1 VCEVWETIPGNHG
14 GIPDATVENPAV
26 VTIEAGTVVQ
36 PLTPVTVTNDY
47 PTGGAELVK
56 LVEGDAQEE
65 FTAGPYLVRVNCW
78 APDQVPGIGT
88 PFAGFPVAVE
98 VFPDEPVGAELPVGT
113 TCWFQES
120 QSEVPEGVTVTYD
133 PPNADG
139 TAGVV
144 TVPPVDP
151 GDEVFGTVSVTNTFT
166 TGSLVI
172 EKTVSGPGAPAFSQ
186 GPFVFDVT
194 CDYLAEV
201 DVFSTT
207 VTVEGSADG
216 TPVESEPVTGL
227 PIGAECTVTEIDSGG
242 ADLVTPPQTVT
253 IEENEQANVA
263 FVGVNNPFSA
273 GSIAVVK
280 QVDGTAADSDY
291 VAGLE
296 FTIAIE
302 CAVERDGEQV
312 TVLDD
317 EVTVAGDGQ
326 PVTVTDDAG
335 DPVLIPL
342 GARCWG
348 TEAETFGAT
357 AEAIDHDSYANG
369 VEVVA
374 DAAGGVQKLQ
384 IIATNTFDS
393 AELAISK
400 DAVNAPI
407 PNATYD
413 FTVTCTIPAADG
425 STTEVPLTD
434 GSSPVSL
441 SSGTSVTVSALDG
454 ARCAVEEPDPGA
466 ADVTIAESGGPAD
479 NDPSDGVVTL
489 DGDRAVAVTN
499 TFPSDTGS
507 GGGGG
512 GPLPITGTTV
522 LSIIAIAA
530 ALLVTGGILV
540 TRAKRGRGRPV

>member
-1 VCEVWETIPGNHG
+1 VDG
-14 GIPDATVENPAV
+14 
-26 VTIEAGTVVQ
+26 
-36 PLTPVTVTNDY
+36 
-47 PTGGAELVK
+47 
-56 LVEGDAQEE
+56 
-65 FTAGPYLVRVNCW
+65 LVRD
-78 APDQVPGIGT
+78 PIRGS
-88 PFAGFPVAVE
+88 
-98 VFPDEPVGAELPVGT
+98 PVGT
-113 TCWFQES
+113 TCWFQEP
-120 QSEVPEGVTVTYD
+120 QSEVAEGVTVTYD
-133 PPNADG
+133 PPNANG

-144 TVPPVDP
+144 TVPPQKPPD
-151 GDEVFGTVSVTNTFT
+151 DEVFGTVSVTNTFT

-194 CDYLAEV
+194 CDYLAEE

-216 TPVESEPVTGL
+216 SPVESEPVTGL
-227 PIGAECTVTEIDSGG
+227 PIGAECTVTEIDNGG

-253 IEENEQANVA
+253 IEANEQANVA

-296 FTIAIE
+296 FTIAVE
-302 CAVERDGEQV
+302 CAVERDAERV
-312 TVLDD
+312 TVLDED
-317 EVTVAGDGQ
+317 VTVAGDGK
-326 PVTVTDDAG
+326 PVTVTDHAG

-342 GARCWG
+342 GSHCWG
-348 TEAETFGAT
+348 TESETFGAT
-357 AEAIDHDSYANG
+357 AVAIDHDSYANG

-374 DAAGGVQKLQ
+374 DAGAGVQPLQ
-384 IIATNTFDS
+384 ITATNTFDA
-393 AELAISK
+393 AEMTISK

-407 PNATYD
+407 PNARYD
-413 FTVTCTIPAADG
+413 FTVTCTITTADG
-425 STTEVPLTD
+425 STTETPLTD

-441 SSGTSVTVSALDG
+441 ASGASMTVSALQG
-454 ARCAVEEPDPGA
+454 ARCTVDEPDPGT

-489 DGDRAVAVTN
+489 DGDRAVALTN
-499 TFPSDTGS
+499 TFPADT

-512 GPLPITGTTV
+512 NLPVTGTTI
-522 LSIIAIAA
+522 LSILLVAA
-530 ALLVTGGILV
+530 ALVGAGI
-540 TRAKRGRGRPV
+540 TARALRARRQPM